1 MLTRLVRVAP
11 MLALILCIAL
21 GGCEEKLTSENFASI
36 QPGMTIS
43 QVEDILGKGTKQ
55 EATGVNIS
63 GAGIAG
69 GSRPSEEFLILT
81 WRKGN
86 THYSVRFKDGK
97 VVEAIKG

>member
-1 MLTRLVRVAP
+1 MRNPLTRLTPA
-11 MLALILCIAL
+11 LALSLCLFA
-21 GGCEEKLTSENFASI
+21 GGCEEKLTPENFATI
-36 QPGMTIS
+36 TPGMTIS

-55 EATGVNIS
+55 EATGVDIS
-63 GAGIAG
+63 GAGVAS

-86 THYSVRFKDGK
+86 SFYSVRFKDGK

>member
-1 MLTRLVRVAP
+1 MLTKLIRIAP
-11 MLALILCIAL
+11 LLAVVVCVFL
-21 GGCEEKLTSENFASI
+21 GGCEEKLTNENFASI
-36 QPGMTIS
+36 TPGMTMS

-63 GAGIAG
+63 AYGVAG
-69 GSRPSEEFLILT
+69 GSTPSEEFVILT